1 VRASPEMMDELYFS
15 LVYMGSRTKPP
26 GENGDRGAAMAGV
39 PEESWIFFSSGGHF
53 LLRRAGSKSMSIS
66 RRLRLLARR
75 IQIRRAMA
83 NKPTTAAPIAI
94 PMMVDL
100 GRPELLD
107 VFKLLLL
114 LPLPCFKHDPELVLS
129 PPIVMSFVTCWCFC
143 PSSKSKTTSSSR

>member
-1 VRASPEMMDELYFS
+1 MIEELYFS
-15 LVYMGSRTKPP
+15 LVYIGSRTKPP

-39 PEESWIFFSSGGHF
+39 CENWIFFSSGGHF

-100 GRPELLD
+100 QTNYQFRSCPSQKPYLGRPELLD
-107 VFKLLLL
+107 VFKPLLL
-114 LPLPCFKHDPELVLS
+114 LP
-129 PPIVMSFVTCWCFC
+129 
-143 PSSKSKTTSSSR
+143 